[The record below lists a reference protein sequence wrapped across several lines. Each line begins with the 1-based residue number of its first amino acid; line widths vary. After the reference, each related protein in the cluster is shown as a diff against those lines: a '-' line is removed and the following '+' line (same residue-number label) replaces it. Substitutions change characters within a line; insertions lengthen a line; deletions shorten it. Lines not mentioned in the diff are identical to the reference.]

1 MSDPTA
7 ATIDVGVN
15 MLDEI
20 EAKVAA
26 PPNIRVSVRKGVRV
40 VSNATVP
47 KVVSKVYLTSKI
59 DSLLNACS
67 HH

>member
-1 MSDPTA
+1 MSEPTA
-7 ATIDVGVN
+7 ATIDVGVK

-26 PPNIRVSVRKGVRV
+26 PPNILVSVRKGVRV

-47 KVVSKVYLTSKI
+47 KTVS
-59 DSLLNACS
+59 NAPIWLAT
-67 HH
+67 

>member
-7 ATIDVGVN
+7 ATIDVVVN
-15 MLDEI
+15 MFDET

-26 PPNIRVSVRKGVRV
+26 PPNILVSVRKGVRV

-47 KVVSKVYLTSKI
+47 NTVSKAI
-59 DSLLNACS
+59 
-67 HH
+67 